1 MGGGE
6 VGNPEKESHNTNLAL
21 LFRYTLD
28 RLPTLLGL
36 TWYEGFYVFIE
47 SQNP

>member
-6 VGNPEKESHNTNLAL
+6 VGNPEKESHNTNFAL
-21 LFRYTLD
+21 LFRYTLN

-36 TWYEGFYVFIE
+36 TWYEGFYVSIE